1 MKITNKRLQQ
11 IIKEELNEMM
21 GDMPPLDDSSPMP
34 SLDDIPAGDMDEQH
48 LRSAISQA
56 LRSLGPQKVKEICD
70 EETQTQKPQ
79 EPQIPPMM
87 ESKKRS

>member
-56 LRSLGPQKVKEICD
+56 LRSMSPQRVKEICD
-70 EETQTQKPQ
+70 EETQA
-79 EPQIPPMM
+79 PPMM
-87 ESKKRS
+87 ESKK

>member
-1 MKITNKRLQQ
+1 MKITNKKLQQ

-21 GDMPPLDDSSPMP
+21 GDGFYDPVGRMP
-34 SLDDIPAGDMDEQH
+34 SMDEISGGDMDEIH

-56 LRSLGPQKVKEICD
+56 LRSMGPQRVMQIVN
-70 EETQTQKPQ
+70 EEVQA
-79 EPQIPPMM
+79 PPMM

>member
-21 GDMPPLDDSSPMP
+21 GGMPPLDHSPPMP

-56 LRSLGPQKVKEICD
+56 LRSLGPQKVRQIVD
-70 EETQTQKPQ
+70 EEVPA
-79 EPQIPPMM
+79 PSMM
-87 ESKKRS
+87 ESKK